1 MNTTINTVNYFI
13 AGYFI
18 IFGSI
23 IGYIISL
30 YVRWKNLKQEEEIIT
45 DTYENND

>member
-1 MNTTINTVNYFI
+1 MNTTLNTVNYFI
-13 AGYFI
+13 AGYVV

-23 IGYIISL
+23 IGYVISL

-45 DTYENND
+45 DSTDQN

>member
-1 MNTTINTVNYFI
+1 MNGTIDTLNYFI
-13 AGYFI
+13 AGYVV

-30 YVRWKNLKQEEEIIT
+30 YVRWKNLKQEEEIL
-45 DTYENND
+45 NDGLDQ